1 MEPIVRREVG
11 AARTVSNTA
20 LAEDN
25 WALRFPASSRVFAK
39 MGREDAQ
46 VKSVLRAVMLPIR
59 RATWYLEPNGA
70 PDEVVSLVAEDLRMQ
85 VKGEDPNKPVAARTG
100 LVSWEKHLEDAL
112 RALQFGHMF
121 FEQVYA
127 PGRDGRDHLVK
138 LAPRWPGTIT
148 DIQVA
153 ADGGLAS
160 IKQRAA
166 AGVKNAESVEIPVS
180 RLVGYVFDDVGSQWI
195 GQSVLRPAYKHWKL
209 RDALLRMELNAI
221 DRNSMGVPVYEG
233 SELALDPDTDLK
245 NGQEIVQSFRAGKSS
260 GASIPAKAKLSLV
273 GVSGQVMSPREAIT
287 YHDNMIAKSVLAHFL
302 NLEGKGGSYALAE
315 TQSDLFIQSLQTTA
329 EWIADVA
336 TQHVVED
343 LVRVAFPEHDGLMPR
358 ITLDPIASKKEIQP
372 GDLAQLK
379 NAGLI
384 LADKDLEEDLRR
396 RYVLPPKQRLMDALQ
411 SKKDRQALEAQFGVT
426 LTDAPDEGTTD
437 TSQPSTSAPDER
449 LQAMASSLVRVESM
463 MNKLRGDFDVR

>member
-1 MEPIVRREVG
+1 M
-11 AARTVSNTA
+11 
-20 LAEDN
+20 
-25 WALRFPASSRVFAK
+25 
-39 MGREDAQ
+39 
-46 VKSVLRAVMLPIR
+46 
-59 RATWYLEPNGA
+59 
-70 PDEVVSLVAEDLRMQ
+70 
-85 VKGEDPNKPVAARTG
+85 
-100 LVSWEKHLEDAL
+100 
-112 RALQFGHMF
+112 
-121 FEQVYA
+121 
-127 PGRDGRDHLVK
+127 
-138 LAPRWPGTIT
+138 
-148 DIQVA
+148 
-153 ADGGLAS
+153 
-160 IKQRAA
+160 
-166 AGVKNAESVEIPVS
+166 KNAESVEIPVS

-209 RDALLRMELNAI
+209 RDELLRMELNAI

-233 SELALDPDTDLK
+233 SELALDPDADLK
-245 NGQEIVQSFRAGKSS
+245 NGQQIVQSFRAGKSS

-273 GVSGQVMSPREAIT
+273 GVSGQVMSPREAIA

-396 RYVLPPKQRLMDALQ
+396 RYVLPPKQRLTDALQ
-411 SKKDRQALEAQFGVT
+411 SKKDRQTLEEQFGVT
-426 LTDAPDEGTTD
+426 LSSQDEIPTDVAP
-437 TSQPSTSAPDER
+437 
-449 LQAMASSLVRVESM
+449 VEEP
-463 MNKLRGDFDVR
+463 KE

>member
-1 MEPIVRREVG
+1 MEPIARREVG

-100 LVSWEKHLEDAL
+100 RVSWDKHLEDAL

-121 FEQVYA
+121 FEQVYE

-153 ADGGLAS
+153 ADGGLSS
-160 IKQRAA
+160 IRQRAA
-166 AGVKNAESVEIPVS
+166 AGVKKAESVEIPVS

-209 RDALLRMELNAI
+209 RDELLRMELNAV

-233 SELALDPDTDLK
+233 SELALDADSDLK
-245 NGQEIVQSFRAGKSS
+245 NGQKIVEAFRAGKSS

-343 LVRVAFPEHDGLMPR
+343 LVRVAFPEHGGLMPR

-396 RYVLPPKQRLMDALQ
+396 RYVLPPKQRLTDALQ
-411 SKKDRQALEAQFGVT
+411 SKKDRQTLEEQFGVS
-426 LTDAPDEGTTD
+426 LTDPPEDE
-437 TSQPSTSAPDER
+437 TSADTPETDPR
-449 LQAMASSLVRVESM
+449 LVSVEASLSRVEKM
-463 MNKLRGDFDVR
+463 MNQLRGER

>member
-1 MEPIVRREVG
+1 MTEPLVKREVG

-59 RATWYLEPNGA
+59 RATWYLDPNGA
-70 PDEVVSLVAEDLRMQ
+70 PEEVVALVAEDLRMH
-85 VKGEDPNKPVAARTG
+85 VKGEDPGKPVAARTG
-100 LVSWEKHLEDAL
+100 RVSWDKHLEDAL

-148 DIQVA
+148 GIKVA

-160 IKQRAA
+160 IEQRAT
-166 AGVKNAESVEIPVS
+166 AGVKNAEPVEIPVS
-180 RLVGYVFDDVGSQWI
+180 RLVGYVFDDIGSQWI

-209 RDALLRMELNAI
+209 RDELLRMELNAI

-233 SELALDPDTDLK
+233 SELALDPEADIRA
-245 NGQEIVQSFRAGKSS
+245 GQEIASSIRVGKTAG
-260 GASIPAKAKLSLV
+260 AAIPAKAKLSLV
-273 GVSGQVMSPREAIT
+273 GVNGQLMSPREAIT

-358 ITLDPIASKKEIQP
+358 ITLDPIASKKEIAP

-396 RYVLPPKQRLMDALQ
+396 RYVLPPKQRLTDALQ
-411 SKKDRQALEAQFGVT
+411 SKKDRQTLEEQFGVS
-426 LTDAPDEGTTD
+426 LSDASDEGTT
-437 TSQPSTSAPDER
+437 TATVPVEAATQTTDER
-449 LQAMASSLVRVESM
+449 GE
-463 MNKLRGDFDVR
+463 

>member
-1 MEPIVRREVG
+1 MTEPLVKREVG
-11 AARTVSNTA
+11 AARTMSNDA
-20 LAEDN
+20 LGEDN
-25 WALRFPASSRVFAK
+25 WALRFPRSSRVFAK

-59 RATWYLEPNGA
+59 RATWYLDANGA
-70 PDEVVSLVAEDLRMQ
+70 PEEIVALVAEDLRMH
-85 VKGEDPNKPVAARTG
+85 VKGEDPGKPMAARSG
-100 LVSWEKHLEDAL
+100 RVSWDKHLEDAL

-127 PGRDGRDHLVK
+127 PGRDGREHLVK

-148 DIQVA
+148 DIKVA

-160 IKQRAA
+160 IKQRPA
-166 AGVKNAESVEIPVS
+166 AGIDNAESVEIPVS
-180 RLVGYVFDDVGSQWI
+180 RLVGYVFDDIGSQWI
-195 GQSVLRPAYKHWKL
+195 GQSVLRPAYKHWAL
-209 RDALLRMELNAI
+209 RDELLRMELNAI

-233 SELALDPDTDLK
+233 SPLAIDPDSDLR
-245 NGQEIVQSFRAGKSS
+245 NGQTIVEAFRSGKKA
-260 GASIPAKAKLSLV
+260 GASIPTGAKLTLV
-273 GVSGQVMSPREAIT
+273 GVSGQLMSPREAIT

-329 EWIADVA
+329 EWVADVA

-343 LVRVAFPEHDGLMPR
+343 LVHVAFPEHDGLMPR
-358 ITLDPIASKKEIQP
+358 ITLDPIASKKEIAP

-396 RYVLPPKQRLMDALQ
+396 RYVLPPKQRLTDALQ
-411 SKKDRQALEAQFGVT
+411 SKKDRQTLEEQFGVT
-426 LTDAPDEGTTD
+426 LTDTPDTGTTD
-437 TSQPSTSAPDER
+437 ETPEPDPR
-449 LQAMASSLVRVESM
+449 LVAVEASLSRMEHM
-463 MNKLRGDFDVR
+463 MNQLRGER

>member
-1 MEPIVRREVG
+1 MTEPLVKREVG

-59 RATWYLEPNGA
+59 RATWYLDPNGA
-70 PDEVVSLVAEDLRMQ
+70 PEEVVALVAEDLRMQ
-85 VKGEDPNKPVAARTG
+85 VKGEDPGKPVAARTG
-100 LVSWEKHLEDAL
+100 RVSWDKHLEDAL

-127 PGRDGRDHLVK
+127 PGRDGREHLVK

-148 DIQVA
+148 DIKVA

-160 IKQRAA
+160 IRQRAA

-209 RDALLRMELNAI
+209 RDELLRMELNAI

-233 SELALDPDTDLK
+233 SELALDPEADIRA
-245 NGQEIVQSFRAGKSS
+245 GQEIASSIRAGKTA
-260 GASIPAKAKLSLV
+260 GAAIPAKAKLSLV
-273 GVSGQVMSPREAIT
+273 GVNGQLMSPREAIL
-287 YHDNMIAKSVLAHFL
+287 YHDSMIAKSVLAHFL

-358 ITLDPIASKKEIQP
+358 ITLDPIASKKEIAP

-396 RYVLPPKQRLMDALQ
+396 RYVLPPKQRLTDALQ
-411 SKKDRQALEAQFGVT
+411 SKKDRQTLEEQFGVT
-426 LTDAPDEGTTD
+426 LTDTPDAGTTD
-437 TSQPSTSAPDER
+437 ETPESDPR
-449 LQAMASSLVRVESM
+449 LVAVEASLSRMEHM
-463 MNKLRGDFDVR
+463 MNQLRGER

>member
-1 MEPIVRREVG
+1 MEPIARREVG

-70 PDEVVSLVAEDLRMQ
+70 PDEVVSLVAEDLRLH
-85 VKGEDPNKPVAARTG
+85 VKGEDPGKPVAARTG
-100 LVSWEKHLEDAL
+100 RVSWEKHLEDAL

-160 IKQRAA
+160 IRQRAA
-166 AGVKNAESVEIPVS
+166 AGVKNAEPVEIPVS
-180 RLVGYVFDDVGSQWI
+180 RLVGYVFDDIGSQWI

-209 RDALLRMELNAI
+209 RDELLRMELNAI

-233 SELALDPDTDLK
+233 SELALDADSDLK
-245 NGQEIVQSFRAGKSS
+245 NGQKIVESFRAGKSS

-273 GVSGQVMSPREAIT
+273 GVNGQLMSPREAIA

-396 RYVLPPKQRLMDALQ
+396 RYVLPPKQRLSDALQ
-411 SKKDRQALEAQFGVT
+411 SKKTRIALEEQFGVT
-426 LTDAPDEGTTD
+426 LTGTPDEGSTD
-437 TSQPSTSAPDER
+437 ETPESDPR
-449 LQAMASSLVRVESM
+449 LVAVEASLSRVEHM
-463 MNKLRGDFDVR
+463 MNQLRGER